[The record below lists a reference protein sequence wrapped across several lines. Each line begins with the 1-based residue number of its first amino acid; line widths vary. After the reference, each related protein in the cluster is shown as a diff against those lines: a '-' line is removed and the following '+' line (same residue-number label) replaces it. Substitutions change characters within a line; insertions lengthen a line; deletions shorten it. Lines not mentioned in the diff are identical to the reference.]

1 MDNLDYEQ
9 VQHYTLTVRATDS
22 VSGVSA
28 DVLVSIM
35 ITDVN
40 DCAPEFIQDSYNISI
55 SESASF
61 GSFILRVTATDNDT
75 GNNFIKSNQFSF
87 NFFYIYFNCFRF
99 ESCDKIFH
107 QEGR

>member
-1 MDNLDYEQ
+1 MLNYLYTNVVNSHYFQIGLLYAVDNLDYEQ

-28 DVLVSIM
+28 EVLVSIM
-35 ITDVN
+35 VTDAN
-40 DCAPEFIQDSYNISI
+40 DCAPEFFQDSYNISI

-75 GNNFIKSNQFSF
+75 GNTFYEIKLKNILS
-87 NFFYIYFNCFRF
+87 
-99 ESCDKIFH
+99 
-107 QEGR
+107 

>member
-1 MDNLDYEQ
+1 MYAVDNLDYEQ

-28 DVLVSIM
+28 EVLVSIM
-35 ITDVN
+35 VTDVN
-40 DCAPEFIQDSYNISI
+40 DCAPEFFQDSYNISI

-75 GNNFIKSNQFSF
+75 GNTFYEIKLKTILS
-87 NFFYIYFNCFRF
+87 
-99 ESCDKIFH
+99 
-107 QEGR
+107 

>member
-28 DVLVSIM
+28 DVLVSLIV
-35 ITDVN
+35 TDVN
-40 DCAPEFIQDSYNISI
+40 DCAPEFPQDSYNISI

-61 GSFILRVTATDNDT
+61 GSFILKVSASDNDT
-75 GNNFIKSNQFSF
+75 GKHVSHSQLKETYHSLIDIF
-87 NFFYIYFNCFRF
+87 N
-99 ESCDKIFH
+99 
-107 QEGR
+107 

>member
-35 ITDVN
+35 VTDVN
-40 DCAPEFIQDSYNISI
+40 DCAPDFFQDSYNISI

-61 GSFILRVTATDNDT
+61 GSFILKVTAFDNDT
-75 GNNFIKSNQFSF
+75 GKQLVYFEYYTIHNLINLIFILLILIYICRHKSCN
-87 NFFYIYFNCFRF
+87 
-99 ESCDKIFH
+99 
-107 QEGR
+107 

>member
-9 VQHYTLTVRATDS
+9 VQHYTLTVSATDS

-28 DVLVSIM
+28 EVYVSII

-40 DCAPEFIQDSYNISI
+40 DCAPEFLQDSYNISV

-61 GSFILRVTATDNDT
+61 GSFLLKVTATDNDT
-75 GNNFIKSNQFSF
+75 GGNS
-87 NFFYIYFNCFRF
+87 FYISLYVYYSNEYSFLIHLNCF
-99 ESCDKIFH
+99 IH
-107 QEGR
+107 L

>member
-9 VQHYTLTVRATDS
+9 VQQYTLTIRATDS

-35 ITDVN
+35 VTDVN
-40 DCAPEFIQDSYNISI
+40 DCPPEFLQDSYNISI

-61 GSFILRVTATDNDT
+61 GSFILKVTATDNDT
-75 GNNFIKSNQFSF
+75 SKIYTIIIIFFYNQFYVTNIQYCCLF
-87 NFFYIYFNCFRF
+87 AQI
-99 ESCDKIFH
+99 
-107 QEGR
+107 

>member
-35 ITDVN
+35 VTDVN
-40 DCAPEFIQDSYNISI
+40 DCPPEFSQDSYSMSI
-55 SESASF
+55 SESSSF
-61 GSFILRVTATDNDT
+61 GSFILKVTATDNDT
-75 GNNFIKSNQFSF
+75 GKHI
-87 NFFYIYFNCFRF
+87 IFRLN
-99 ESCDKIFH
+99 
-107 QEGR
+107 